1 MDLSPKK
8 MENSLTYQLK
18 ECWLNSRVME
28 EENTPEEQVSEP
40 ENQEI
45 LQDLSDQGK
54 TAELVEMFEELPPM
68 DVAEFLSD
76 KPLEEVID
84 HLKKLDEEDQGKIF
98 SDFSMDMQLKLFHGM
113 DRRSFARIFGQM
125 YSDIRA
131 DLYQELTKDE
141 QIELLPYLNKKVRE
155 DVIILS
161 AYPSDTAGG
170 IMTTDFATIF
180 ADMNAGEAL
189 AKIRKDAP
197 SKDMIYYIFVVDNSM
212 VMKGQVT
219 LKDIVMNDPSTKVEE
234 LLNEFYVSAEVN
246 EDRESVAQKIEKY
259 DLAALPVLN
268 SLNQL
273 VGIVSHDEALDVI
286 QREATE
292 DLEMIMGI
300 LPSEHDEEYLATSS
314 FHHFKK
320 RVVWLVSLA
329 AVGIVSGM
337 IISEYQGMLE
347 SFIILAMYMPMMAAT
362 GGNTGSQAASV
373 VIRAISLG
381 EVEDK
386 DWLPIIFKEMK
397 ISFMLSLCVALL
409 TYLKIAFLS
418 FHAILPD
425 GFTISYIGG
434 IIAIAIAV
442 QVMSSALIG
451 AGLPLLVRRMGGDPA
466 VVASPAITTIV
477 DITGLF
483 IYFTLA
489 SLTLGIS

>member
-1 MDLSPKK
+1 MILGL
-8 MENSLTYQLK
+8 EFH
-18 ECWLNSRVME
+18 VME
-28 EENTPEEQVSEP
+28 EEKDPTTEIPEP
-40 ENQEI
+40 ENQDL
-45 LQDLSDQGK
+45 LQELSEQGN
-54 TAELVEMFEELPPM
+54 TAELVEMFEELPTM
-68 DVAEFLSD
+68 DVAEFMEE
-76 KPLEEVID
+76 KPVEEIIQY
-84 HLKKLDEEDQGKIF
+84 LKKLDLDDQGRIF
-98 SDFSMDMQLKLFHGM
+98 SDFSQDIQLKLFHAM
-113 DRRSFARIFGQM
+113 DRRTFARIFGQM
-125 YSDIRA
+125 FSDIRA

-141 QIELLPYLNKKVRE
+141 QIELLPYLDKRVRE

-161 AYPSDTAGG
+161 AYPPDTAGG

-180 ADMNAGEAL
+180 SDMTAAEGL
-189 AKIRKDAP
+189 AKIRTDAP

-219 LKDIVMNDPSTKVEE
+219 LKDLVLSDPKTKVTDM
-234 LLNEFYVSAEVN
+234 LNEFFVSAEVS

-273 VGIVSHDEALDVI
+273 VGIVSHEEAIDII

-300 LPSEHDEEYLATSS
+300 LPSVNDDAYLDTSS

-329 AVGIVSGM
+329 AIGIISGM
-337 IISEYQGMLE
+337 IISEYQNMLE

-373 VIRAISLG
+373 VIRALSLG

-386 DWLPIIFKEMK
+386 DWARIIFKEIK
-397 ISFMLSLCVALL
+397 ISAMLSACVALL
-409 TYLKIAFLS
+409 TYMKIAFLS
-418 FHAILPD
+418 FHALLPENI
-425 GFTISYIGG
+425 TMSYVAIIISF
-434 IIAIAIAV
+434 AIAM
-442 QVMSSALIG
+442 QVVSSAMIG
-451 AGLPLLVRRMGGDPA
+451 AGLPLLVRRLGGDPA

-477 DITGLF
+477 DITGLL
-483 IYFTLA
+483 IYFTVA
-489 SLTLGIS
+489 SFTLGIS